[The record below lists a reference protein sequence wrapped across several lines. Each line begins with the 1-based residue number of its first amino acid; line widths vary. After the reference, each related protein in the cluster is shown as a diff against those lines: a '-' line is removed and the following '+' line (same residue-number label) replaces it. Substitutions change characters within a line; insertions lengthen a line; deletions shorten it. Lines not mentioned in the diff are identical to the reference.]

1 LILAIVVAYQPATR
15 EQMKDTWEHVR
26 PTAVAVMDGLY
37 SVVRTLIS
45 GDGRDDQIDNDPVSP
60 AGDFDRIVT
69 LKPALP
75 L

>member
-15 EQMKDTWEHVR
+15 EQMSGTWEHVR
-26 PTAVAVMDGLY
+26 PAAVAFMDGLY
-37 SVVRTLIS
+37 NVVRTLIS
-45 GDGRDDQIDNDPVSP
+45 GDGRDDQIDNDAVSP

-69 LKPALP
+69 LKPGLP